1 MTTKELIG
9 IADAAA
15 ILGLTRGGVQR
26 RISDGRMSPLG
37 RVGERGTYVFE
48 RDAVEALAQASLK
61 GSRHG

>member
-9 IADAAA
+9 IAEAAA

-48 RDAVEALAQASLK
+48 RDTVEALAQASLK